1 MDNLKVW
8 EGVKHGVDTD
18 NWFFQAWFVGVPV
31 AYLFLRYLFRQL
43 DWWGFETRKGGR
55 TSDIMAFEFV
65 ALVSVCY
72 LGGAGL
78 ALTFGK
84 LGTAA
89 DLALVTAD
97 PFYAN
102 SKFVEEHLIYP
113 MITFQGW
120 NVVLCLLE
128 KDLNNT
134 AMIGHH
140 LATLSLGY
148 FGLHPYLHGQS
159 LFFFG
164 TAELTN
170 IPLTIYDMFKY
181 MKPAGWQK
189 EYKGI
194 FEFAKISFALSFVV
208 LRICYWP
215 YMSYP
220 FWVSSLELLQSGKA
234 HSNFVVGFFLGA
246 NVFLTGLQFLWG
258 KSIVESALG
267 LGASTGDDYKDNKKS
282 SSKKGG
288 KKD

>member
-120 NVVLCLLE
+120 NVVRAYI
-128 KDLNNT
+128 DL
-134 AMIGHH
+134 I
-140 LATLSLGY
+140 
-148 FGLHPYLHGQS
+148 
-159 LFFFG
+159 
-164 TAELTN
+164 
-170 IPLTIYDMFKY
+170 
-181 MKPAGWQK
+181 
-189 EYKGI
+189 
-194 FEFAKISFALSFVV
+194 
-208 LRICYWP
+208 
-215 YMSYP
+215 
-220 FWVSSLELLQSGKA
+220 
-234 HSNFVVGFFLGA
+234 
-246 NVFLTGLQFLWG
+246 
-258 KSIVESALG
+258 
-267 LGASTGDDYKDNKKS
+267 
-282 SSKKGG
+282 
-288 KKD
+288 